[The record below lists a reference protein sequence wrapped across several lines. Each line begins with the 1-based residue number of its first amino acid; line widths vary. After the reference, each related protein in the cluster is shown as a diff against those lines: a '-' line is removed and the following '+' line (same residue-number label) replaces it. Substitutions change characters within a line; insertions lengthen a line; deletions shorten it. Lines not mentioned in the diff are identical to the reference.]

1 VFSFSGTNN
10 SLPLTSVNGKRLKN
24 KRVNIV
30 KKTINLKGITWNHS
44 RGFLPMVA
52 TAQRFSELHPHV
64 QITWEKRSLQAFAD
78 FSIQELAERFDLL
91 VIDHPWAGFASKT
104 NSIIPLDKY
113 LPVEYLKDQEE
124 NSVGASYE
132 SYNFNN
138 HQWALPID
146 AATPVASSRPDL
158 LAEEGISLP
167 KSFEDLLALADQGLV
182 AFAGIPIDVLMNF
195 YTLCCSLGEDPCQT
209 NDAVISNE
217 IGVKA
222 LQMYRKLATKMD
234 EANFNRNPIQVY
246 EAMTLTDEIAYCP
259 FAYGYSNYSRN
270 GYSRKPLHFHDMI
283 SLDGK
288 TNLKSTL
295 GGTGLAISSKCEALE
310 TAVEYAKY
318 VGSASCQQSLFFES
332 GGQPGHL
339 SAWKNTEVN
348 RQSQNYF
355 LNTLPALQR
364 AFLRPRYHGSMF
376 FQDHAGDVV
385 RNYLMNGGD
394 ETQVLTDLNKLFQE
408 SKTLTLA

>member
-1 VFSFSGTNN
+1 MS
-10 SLPLTSVNGKRLKN
+10 KN
-24 KRVNIV
+24 I
-30 KKTINLKGITWNHS
+30 ILKGITWNHS
-44 RGFLPMVA
+44 RGLLPMVA
-52 TAQRFSELHPHV
+52 TAQRFSELNPDV
-64 QITWEKRSLQAFAD
+64 QITWEKRSLQQFAD

-104 NSIIPLDKY
+104 KSIIPLDEY
-113 LPVEYLKDQEE
+113 LPADYLKDQEI

-146 AATPVASSRPDL
+146 AATPVAASRPDI
-158 LAEEGISLP
+158 LAEKGLSLP
-167 KSFEDLLALADQGLV
+167 KSFDDLLILADKGLV
-182 AFAGIPIDVLMNF
+182 AFAAIPIDVLMNF
-195 YTLCCSLGEDPCQT
+195 YTLCCSLGEDPCQS
-209 NDAVISNE
+209 DDVVISTE

-222 LQMYRKLATKMD
+222 LKMYLQLALKID
-234 EANFNRNPIQVY
+234 VRNFNRNPIQVY
-246 EAMTLTDEIAYCP
+246 EAMTQSDEIAYCP

-270 GYSRKPLHFHDMI
+270 GYARKPLHFHDMI

-288 TNLKSTL
+288 TNLRSTL
-295 GGTGLAISSKCEALE
+295 GGTGLAISSKCENIAI
-310 TAVEYAKY
+310 AVEYAKF
-318 VGSASCQQSLFFES
+318 VGSPACQSSLYFES

-339 SAWKNTEVN
+339 AAWKNKEVN
-348 RQSQNYF
+348 RQSQNYY
-355 LNTLPALQR
+355 LNTLPALER

-385 RNYLMNGGD
+385 RNYLMQGGD
-394 ETQVLTDLNKLFQE
+394 EYQVLADLNKLYQE